1 MRHWRLLLDEA
12 ASGTRNMAVD
22 EAILEA
28 YRAGEA
34 PPTMRLYDW
43 AIPTLS
49 LGYAQRTTDVA
60 FEACEREGV
69 EVVRRPTGGRAVL
82 HGVGDLTYSVV
93 ASGAEGFPESVADS
107 YCLIAK
113 AIIASLQTL
122 GLEAELTPGARSSG
136 TASACFATAT
146 RADLT
151 ASGLKVVGSA
161 QVRRQGGFLQH
172 GTLMLTQEPAAIAP
186 LLVSGVPPKGM
197 ASLATLKGHAI
208 DAQAVRRALI
218 EGFERALGIGLEVG
232 GLTSHEEA
240 LARRLES
247 SPLRPPIEGGN

>member
-1 MRHWRLLLDEA
+1 MRHWRLLLDHP

-34 PPTMRLYDW
+34 PPTLRLYDW
-43 AIPTLS
+43 ERPTLS

-60 FEACEREGV
+60 FAVCEHQGV

-82 HGVGDLTYSVV
+82 HGVGDLTYAVV
-93 ASGAEGFPESVADS
+93 ASRAEGFPESVFDS

-113 AIIASLQTL
+113 AIIASLDTL
-122 GLEAELTPGARSSG
+122 GLEAELTPGTRSSG
-136 TASACFATAT
+136 PQSACFATAT
-146 RADLT
+146 KADLT
-151 ASGLKVVGSA
+151 AMGLKVVGSA

-172 GTLMLTQEPAAIAP
+172 GTLMLTQEADAIAP

-197 ASLATLKGHAI
+197 ASLAALKGEAI
-208 DAQAVRRALI
+208 DAQVVRRALV
-218 EGFERALGIGLEVG
+218 EGFERAFGIRLEPG
-232 GLTSHEEA
+232 SLSAHEEA
-240 LARRLES
+240 LAHRLELT
-247 SPLRPPIEGGN
+247 PLQA

>member
-1 MRHWRLLLDEA
+1 MA
-12 ASGTRNMAVD
+12 ASGARNMAVD

-34 PPTMRLYDW
+34 PPTLRLYDW
-43 AIPTLS
+43 AVPTLS
-49 LGYAQRTTDVA
+49 LGYAQRPSDVA
-60 FEACEREGV
+60 FDACEREGV
-69 EVVRRPTGGRAVL
+69 QVVRRPTGGRAVL

-93 ASGAEGFPESVADS
+93 ASEAEGFPSSVADS
-107 YCLIAK
+107 YCMIAK

-122 GLEAELTPGARSSG
+122 GLDAELTPGARSSG

-172 GTLMLTQEPAAIAP
+172 GTLMLTQEPEAIAP

-197 ASLATLKGHAI
+197 ASLASLKGAAI
-208 DAQAVRRALI
+208 DAEAVRRALI
-218 EGFERALGIGLEVG
+218 EGFEREFGISLVPG
-232 GLTSHEEA
+232 GLTPREA
-240 LARRLES
+240 ELARQLEAP
-247 SPLRPPIEGGN
+247 PLNPAGQEPVERA

>member
-1 MRHWRLLLDEA
+1 MRHWRLLLDDA
-12 ASGTRNMAVD
+12 ARGARNMAVD

-34 PPTMRLYDW
+34 PPTLRLYDW
-43 AIPTLS
+43 QCPTLS
-49 LGYAQRTTDVA
+49 LGYAQRATDVA

-82 HGVGDLTYSVV
+82 HGVGDLTYAVV

-107 YCLIAK
+107 YCMIAK
-113 AIIASLQTL
+113 AIIASLQGL
-122 GLEAELTPGARSSG
+122 GLDAELTPGARGSG
-136 TASACFATAT
+136 NASACFATAT
-146 RADLT
+146 KADLT

-172 GTLMLTQEPAAIAP
+172 GTLMLTQGPEAIAP

-197 ASLATLKGHAI
+197 ASLSALKGEAI
-208 DAQAVRRALI
+208 EAQSVRRSLI
-218 EGFERALGIGLEVG
+218 EGFARAFGIELVEGALSP
-232 GLTSHEEA
+232 TEEA
-240 LARRLES
+240 LAMRLE
-247 SPLRPPIEGGN
+247 RPPIQGASA